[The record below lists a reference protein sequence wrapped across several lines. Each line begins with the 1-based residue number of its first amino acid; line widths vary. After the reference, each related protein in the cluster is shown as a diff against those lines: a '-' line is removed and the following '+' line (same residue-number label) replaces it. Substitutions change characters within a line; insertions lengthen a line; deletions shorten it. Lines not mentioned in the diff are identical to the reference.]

1 MVGGLA
7 SRAYRLT
14 RHRLL
19 RNTATDPVTGY
30 LVRISV
36 DRTPVDPDLGG
47 EEQGRVLCLPT
58 TSASWANPIEA
69 PFGPLRNFVMSGSE
83 RPNHTVLSR
92 KLQDY
97 LRWRTRWIASQVS
110 SSMRRVPLL
119 VVLGVRPRPRSWTK
133 GAGLL
138 RSQAAR
144 SRSAVARSGRDR

>member
-36 DRTPVDPDLGG
+36 DRDAVDPDLGG

-83 RPNHTVLSR
+83 RPNHTVLSE
-92 KLQDY
+92 
-97 LRWRTRWIASQVS
+97 A
-110 SSMRRVPLL
+110 P
-119 VVLGVRPRPRSWTK
+119 
-133 GAGLL
+133 GLP
-138 RSQAAR
+138 
-144 SRSAVARSGRDR
+144 AVAHAVDSQPGEFVDAQGAAAGGFGREAEAEELDKRGRAVAFSGCEIEKCGGAVGA